1 MSAPESDKL
10 STATASSQPRRDEAH
25 LILAGAEGMT
35 DLLTQFNA
43 LFARAHPA
51 AHIDMALKGSVTGLP
66 ALTAG
71 AATIAVVTH
80 EASAAESAAFRQVWG
95 YPPFLLRIGYV
106 GYGEGTAAVYVNR
119 RNPLPGLSM
128 QQLARVFTA
137 GNAAGNINFWS
148 QLGLKDGWQQRR
160 IHLYGLRDDGGSAT
174 VLRTGHLGKQPYAPH
189 YEALDSRQAVLA
201 AVADDP
207 YGIALL
213 APGETVALPESLRIL
228 PLSSADG
235 KLAVMPSRD
244 NLAAGKYPLAVY
256 VQLYLN
262 RPPAQ
267 ALDEQQR
274 NYLKLILSP
283 AGQSLM
289 AGAAGSEAGY
299 LPLSAD
305 DLKKEIQKLD

>member
-1 MSAPESDKL
+1 MSAPEPDKL
-10 STATASSQPRRDEAH
+10 SAAAASNQPQRDAVR
-25 LILAGAEGMT
+25 LTLAGAEGT
-35 DLLTQFNA
+35 SDLFTQINA
-43 LFARAHPA
+43 MFAGTQPA
-51 AHIDMALKGSVTGLP
+51 VRIDMALKGSVTGLP

-71 AATIAVVTH
+71 AASIVVVTH
-80 EASAAESAAFRQVWG
+80 EASAAEIAAFRQVWG
-95 YPPFLLRIGYV
+95 YAPFLLRIGYA
-106 GYGEGTAAVYVNR
+106 GYGQNAPAVYVNR

-137 GNAAGNINFWS
+137 GAAAGNINFWS
-148 QLGLKDGWQQRR
+148 QLGLKDSWQQRR

-174 VLRTGHLGKQPYAPH
+174 VLRTGHLGKHSYASH

-213 APGETVALPESLRIL
+213 APGDTAALPELLRIL
-228 PLSSADG
+228 PLSAADG
-235 KLAVMPSRD
+235 TAAVTPSRD
-244 NLAAGKYPLAVY
+244 NVASGKYPPAVY

-267 ALDEQQR
+267 PLDEQYR

-283 AGQSLM
+283 AGQNLM
-289 AGAAGSEAGY
+289 AGAAGSKTGY

-305 DLKKEIQKLD
+305 DLKKEIKKLD